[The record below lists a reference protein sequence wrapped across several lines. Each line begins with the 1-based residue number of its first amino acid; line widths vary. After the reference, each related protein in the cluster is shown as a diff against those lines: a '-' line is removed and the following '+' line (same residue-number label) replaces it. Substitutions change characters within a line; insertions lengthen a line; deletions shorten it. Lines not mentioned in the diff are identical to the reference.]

1 MLDITYEI
9 FAKNRAA
16 LTDRIRVLRGKK
28 ELEKYRHC
36 WVDLDLSEKGAKI
49 GAEDGSINHKKYKS
63 IVLYAVNASAPV
75 YNGKIMDSQYSDIDI
90 LYPYREIKDRL
101 DIYRTIFEFK
111 ASLKVIDKVDIFLV
125 DGSIYSDLVAP
136 RNLGAG
142 LDEKEQK
149 EVIEFLPDIEESS
162 EVEIAS
168 KRLAPNIKGPNRFN
182 KIAFLEYLEYLSTLK
197 RFLEKGVGKG
207 ANRVVGVSKTASTSS
222 FEEGMPDI
230 AVFDEISTE
239 AGYGFAKEKDKILQ
253 KRFPI
258 YGEFFNSYVPFFKY
272 FYARLEKNKGVLMM
286 EVPGDIKEKD
296 ITDLLCKIRSISV
309 DGYPYLLRKAHKD
322 VVISNRDMERFA
334 VSLGIKE
341 LTGREALTW

>member
-1 MLDITYEI
+1 MLDITYET
-9 FAKNRAA
+9 FAKNRAV
-16 LTDRIRVLRGKK
+16 LMDRIRALRGKK

-36 WVDLDLSEKGAKI
+36 WVDMDLSEKNAKI

-63 IVLYAVNASAPV
+63 IVLYVVNASAPT
-75 YNGKIMDSQYSDIDI
+75 YNGKICESKFSDIDI

-125 DGSIYSDLVAP
+125 DGSIYSDLVTP

-142 LDEKEQK
+142 LDEKEQR
-149 EVIEFLPDIEESS
+149 EVREFLPDIEESNA
-162 EVEIAS
+162 VEIVS

-197 RFLEKGVGKG
+197 RFIEKGENK
-207 ANRVVGVSKTASTSS
+207 VVGVSKTASTSS
-222 FEEGMPDI
+222 FVEGIPDI

-239 AGYGFAKEKDKILQ
+239 AGYGFAAEKTKMLQ

-258 YGEFFNSYVPFFKY
+258 YREFFNSYVPFFKY

-286 EVPGDIKEKD
+286 EVWEDIKEKE
-296 ITDLLCKIRSISV
+296 IVNLLCKIRSISV

-322 VVISNRDMERFA
+322 VVISNRDIERFA
-334 VSLGIKE
+334 VSLGITG
-341 LTGREALTW
+341 LTGREALAW

>member
-1 MLDITYEI
+1 MLDITYET

-16 LTDRIRVLRGKK
+16 LRDRIRALRGERK
-28 ELEKYRHC
+28 LEKYGQH
-36 WVDLDLSEKGAKI
+36 WVGLDLKEKKAKI

-75 YNGKIMDSQYSDIDI
+75 YNGKIVESRFSDVDI
-90 LYPYREIKDRL
+90 LYPYREIRDRL

-142 LDEKEQK
+142 LSEKEQN
-149 EVIEFLPDIEESS
+149 EVMELLPDIEESNA
-162 EVEIAS
+162 VEIVS
-168 KRLAPNIKGPNRFN
+168 KRLAPNIKGPNRFS

-197 RFLEKGVGKG
+197 RFIEKG
-207 ANRVVGVSKTASTSS
+207 ADRVVGVSKTASASS

-239 AGYGFAKEKDKILQ
+239 PGYGFAAEKTKMLQ
-253 KRFPI
+253 KKFPI
-258 YGEFFNSYVPFFKY
+258 YGEFFSSYVPFFKY
-272 FYARLEKNKGVLMM
+272 FYARLEKNRGALMV
-286 EVPGDIKEKD
+286 EVPRDIKEKE
-296 ITDLLCKIRSISV
+296 IIDLLCKIRSISV

-322 VVISNRDMERFA
+322 VVISNRDIERFA
-334 VSLGIKE
+334 VSLGINE
-341 LTGREALTW
+341 LTGREALAW